1 MLLILL
7 DKIILSDIVV
17 VEQLIANGIIAG
29 GIYSLIAIGFSMTYG
44 LLRFINIAH
53 GSLYVI
59 GAYLAFL
66 FFSLGVHIIGAF
78 ILAVLG
84 GAVVGM
90 VMNKS
95 VYKPLRN
102 KKSSSLI
109 LLLASIGI
117 FIFVENLIIA
127 LFGAEVKTIRTGPIT
142 QGFDFFGAIITQTQL
157 TIIGVAFVTLIL
169 VELFLTRTKTGKAM
183 RATADNKDVAQ
194 VIGINVERIT
204 VYTFAIAS
212 ALAASAGVL
221 IAIEQNLEP
230 TMGLAAII
238 AGFTAAVVGGLGNVR
253 GAVAGAFLLG
263 LVENIGI
270 WFLPSGYKS
279 AIAFFVLVIFLLF
292 RPQGLFG
299 RKEV

>member
-1 MLLILL
+1 MVL
-7 DKIILSDIVV
+7 
-17 VEQLIANGIIAG
+17 EQLILNGVIAG
-29 GIYSLIAIGFSMTYG
+29 GIYALVAIGFSMTYG
-44 LLRFINIAH
+44 LLRFLNIAH

-66 FFSLGVHIIGAF
+66 FFSAGVPIVGAF

-84 GAVVGM
+84 GALCGVA
-90 VMNKS
+90 MNYS
-95 VYKPLRN
+95 VFKPLRK
-102 KKSSSLI
+102 KKSNSLI
-109 LLLASIGI
+109 LLIASIGI
-117 FIFVENLIIA
+117 FIFIENFIIGA
-127 LFGAEVKTIRTGPIT
+127 FGAEVKTIRTGPVT
-142 QGFDFFGAIITQTQL
+142 QGMDFFGAIITQTQVV
-157 TIIGVAFVTLIL
+157 IIIVSLVTLLL
-169 VELFLTRTKTGKAM
+169 VELFLLKTKTGKAM

-204 VYTFAIAS
+204 TYTFALAS

-230 TMGLAAII
+230 TMGFSAII
-238 AGFTAAVVGGLGNVR
+238 KGFTASVVGGLGSVR

-270 WFLPSGYKS
+270 WFLPSGYKD
-279 AIAFFVLVIFLLF
+279 AIAFAVLIIFLLF

-299 RKEV
+299 RKEA

>member
-1 MLLILL
+1 MVL
-7 DKIILSDIVV
+7 
-17 VEQLIANGIIAG
+17 EQLIANGIIAG
-29 GIYSLIAIGFSMTYG
+29 GIYALIAIGFSMTYG

-66 FFSLGVHIIGAF
+66 FFSLGLPIIAAF

-84 GAVVGM
+84 GALCGVA
-90 VMNKS
+90 MNLS
-95 VYKPLRN
+95 VYKPLRSR
-102 KKSSSLI
+102 KSNSLI
-109 LLLASIGI
+109 MLLASLGI

-142 QGFDFFGAIITQTQL
+142 QGFDVLGAIITQTQF
-157 TIIGVAFVTLIL
+157 TIIGVAIVTLVL

-204 VYTFAIAS
+204 LYIFALAS

-238 AGFTAAVVGGLGNVR
+238 AGFTAAVVGGLGNIR

-279 AIAFFVLVIFLLF
+279 AIAFVVLVAFLLF

>member
-1 MLLILL
+1 MVL
-7 DKIILSDIVV
+7 
-17 VEQLIANGIIAG
+17 EQLILNGIIAG
-29 GIYSLIAIGFSMTYG
+29 GIYALIAIGFSMTYG
-44 LLRFINIAH
+44 LLRFLNIAH

-66 FFSLGVHIIGAF
+66 FFSISSNIYLSF

-84 GAVVGM
+84 AALIGIL
-90 VMNKS
+90 MNYS
-95 VYKPLRN
+95 VFKPLRAR
-102 KKSSSLI
+102 KSSSLI
-109 LLLASIGI
+109 LLLASLGI
-117 FIFVENLIIA
+117 FIFVENFIIGA
-127 LFGAEVKTIRTGPIT
+127 FGAEVKTIRTGPIT
-142 QGFDFFGAIITQTQL
+142 RGIDVFGAIITQTQIV
-157 TIIGVAFVTLIL
+157 IIVVSLITLFL
-169 VELFLTRTKTGKAM
+169 VELFLIKTRTGKAM

-194 VIGINVERIT
+194 VIGIDVERIT
-204 VYTFAIAS
+204 TYTFALGS

-230 TMGLAAII
+230 TMGLNAII
-238 AGFTAAVVGGLGNVR
+238 KGFTAGVVGGLGSVR

-270 WFLPSGYKS
+270 WFLPSGYKD
-279 AIAFFVLVIFLLF
+279 AIAFVVLVVFLLF